1 MNLKRTFKSA
11 LLAGTL
17 VLSATAA
24 QAATTY
30 QVTLPGGAGFTFQRQ
45 PRWVTVPEA
54 RGVYV
59 VRDDQRPDRDYF
71 RYRGAYYVYSDG
83 NWYRANRW
91 NGRYTLVTETRVPHA
106 FYSVRQDRWRAYP
119 PGWQKRM

>member
-1 MNLKRTFKSA
+1 MAA
-11 LLAGTL
+11 LLAGTF
-17 VLSATAA
+17 AFGANAA

-30 QVTLPGGAGFTFQRQ
+30 HVTLPGGTGFDFRSQ

-59 VRDDQRPDRDYF
+59 VRDDMRPDRDYF
-71 RYRGAYYVYSDG
+71 RYRGSYYVYSNG
-83 NWYRANRW
+83 TWYRANRW
-91 NGRYTLVTETRVPHA
+91 NGRYTVVSERRLPRV

-119 PGWQKRM
+119 NGWDRRRM